1 MLTKAYLDKLTREV
15 IGAAIE
21 VHKEMGPGLLEKV
34 YHKCMERELDLRG
47 IKYTSEQIVPI
58 NYKGE
63 DLESDLRAD
72 LLVENCLIV
81 ELKAV
86 LEIKPIFE
94 AQILSYMKLTKKS
107 KGILINFTVTNIF
120 KEGQKTFVNE
130 LFRSLPNE

>member
-21 VHKEMGPGLLEKV
+21 VHREMGPGLLEKI

-47 IKYTSEQIVPI
+47 IKYTSEQTVPI

-63 DLESDLRAD
+63 VLESDLRAD
-72 LLVENCLIV
+72 LLVEGCLMV

-86 LEIKPIFE
+86 IEMKPIFE
-94 AQILSYMKLTKKS
+94 TQILSYMKLTKKP

-130 LFRSLPNE
+130 LYRALPNE

>member
-21 VHKEMGPGLLEKV
+21 VHKEMGPGLLEKI

-47 IKYTSEQIVPI
+47 IKYTTEQIVPI
-58 NYKGE
+58 NYKGK

-86 LEIKPIFE
+86 LEMKPIFE
-94 AQILSYMKLTKKS
+94 TQILSYMKLTEKP

-130 LFRSLPNE
+130 IFRSLPNE